1 MHAGFGR
8 LKEKNVQAQVGPQMD
23 CVFDRVVQMRPGGY
37 PPPRSASPGR
47 DRLRSKTARSIYA
60 QP

>member
-23 CVFDRVVQMRPGGY
+23 CVFDRVVQMRPGGI
-37 PPPRSASPGR
+37 PSAPIGAWAGP
-47 DRLRSKTARSIYA
+47 LA
-60 QP
+60 QQDCT